1 MQLLIVHRDAE
12 VGEPLV
18 QMVKDYTRHDCDLV
32 GSDAA
37 AMDWGRRHR
46 KCALLLTQLEAEGI
60 DGLALGG
67 SLSEIFPGLQIL
79 FFPAYAAPEQRLEVA
94 DTKVFPEPIDGDA
107 LLSAIERAENVPPDA
122 PDLFHV
128 VDVLQMGCLSRRNGA
143 IQIVKGEMSGLVF
156 LRGGRIVHAETTAVR
171 GRDALLEMAAWE
183 LIEFA
188 YDRSVRPPVETITTP
203 WDEMLIEAAAPDEE
217 QKATGSHRQ
226 TA

>member
-1 MQLLIVHRDAE
+1 MQLLIAHRDAE

-46 KCALLLTQLEAEGI
+46 KCTLLLTQLEAEGI

-79 FFPAYAAPEQRLEVA
+79 FFPGYAAPEQQLEVA
-94 DTKVFPEPIDGDA
+94 DTKVFPEPIDGDT
-107 LLSAIERAENVPPDA
+107 LLSAIERAENVPPNA

-128 VDVLQMGCLSRRNGA
+128 VDVLQMSCLSRRNGA
-143 IQIVKGEMSGLVF
+143 VQIVKGETSGLVF
-156 LRGGRIVHAETTAVR
+156 LRGGRIVHAETTAAR
-171 GRDALLEMAAWE
+171 GRDALLEMVAWE

-203 WDEMLIEAAAPDEE
+203 WDEILIDAVARNKE
-217 QKATGSHRQ
+217 QNATRPRQ
-226 TA
+226 RTA